1 MIVVGAGGAAHLPGM
16 VAVMTGLSVIGVPVK
31 GSSLEG
37 SIRCTALYKCPSV
50 FILYPLSMV
59 RPTDK
64 FFSTW
69 QRGIPVA
76 TVAIN
81 NGTNA
86 GLLAVRILSAGNPD
100 LVRNMEEYRL

>member
-1 MIVVGAGGAAHLPGM
+1 
-16 VAVMTGLSVIGVPVK
+16 
-31 GSSLEG
+31 
-37 SIRCTALYKCPSV
+37 
-50 FILYPLSMV
+50 MV
-59 RPTDK
+59 RPTD
-64 FFSTW
+64 FSTW

-100 LVRNMEEYRL
+100 LVRNMEEYLKELEKEVLDKVEKLEKVGWESYSASRG